1 MQCDLCYIPCGARN
15 RVLHH
20 PPCMSRVTVLTLHTT
35 GNASARAHADSWTC
49 NNTLIGV
56 KMSLYTMSTM
66 IQNRRSAGKSMSPGL
81 QSRAAG
87 ISLRQQLETRIVNRN
102 SADIAEISPKSL
114 SPLPRSRSLAL
125 VSIVLLML
133 IRQVVHSLVGA
144 RRGLLLILHLH
155 CCIKPPCHVLLIRSE
170 VIGKSSRLRGRV
182 RE

>member
-35 GNASARAHADSWTC
+35 GNASARAHADSWMC

-102 SADIAEISPKSL
+102 SADIAEIPPKSL
-114 SPLPRSRSLAL
+114 SPLPQLRPLAL
-125 VSIVLLML
+125 ISIVLLML

-170 VIGKSSRLRGRV
+170 VIGKSSRLRG
-182 RE
+182 